1 MTQQDDAEIIN
12 TRFAPE
18 WCVGHRKQ
26 TGTQHHQSVDSN
38 LHMFMEKPSR
48 HLAAEQNNGPLCH
61 NDKTN
66 SQPHFEEMVLSSQPI
81 LLRNGAWMTVERM
94 KTPTNM

>member
-1 MTQQDDAEIIN
+1 MLKSSTHGSLQNGVLGIENKLERNTINQWTQ
-12 TRFAPE
+12 
-18 WCVGHRKQ
+18 
-26 TGTQHHQSVDSN
+26 N

-61 NDKTN
+61 NDFFLKKKN

-81 LLRNGAWMTVERM
+81 LLRSGARMTVERM
-94 KTPTNM
+94 KTHTNM